1 MIRDSMVFYRS
12 FAEGIEDLSEEDQL
26 KAFWNLIH
34 YGLDGKEPEDSGPA
48 RAVFRMA
55 RPQIDANNVR
65 YQNGT
70 RGGRRKTELEP
81 NGNQSGTEPEPNPNQ
96 TGTKP
101 EPNVYVN
108 ENDLKENTLKGVK
121 EKRVA
126 PPTLEEIT
134 AYCQEKGYS
143 VDAERFVDFYAS
155 KGWMIGKNRMKDWR
169 AAVRNWARGK
179 RQGVTTEPPQRQGR
193 TTKGNRF
200 NQFEQREY
208 SEAFYDSLMFG
219 GEGNDGKSDHP

>member
-70 RGGRRKTELEP
+70 RSGRRKTELEP

-121 EKRVA
+121 EKRFA

-143 VDAERFVDFYAS
+143 VDAERFVDF
-155 KGWMIGKNRMKDWR
+155 
-169 AAVRNWARGK
+169 
-179 RQGVTTEPPQRQGR
+179 
-193 TTKGNRF
+193 
-200 NQFEQREY
+200 
-208 SEAFYDSLMFG
+208 
-219 GEGNDGKSDHP
+219 